1 VITEVAE
8 DDDGTQ
14 TYEQYLAAKEA
25 LRVAE
30 DAERSVRPVEID
42 ESQFQK
48 VKPLVR
54 EGDDEKA
61 AAEAEAAERAA
72 ARKAAK
78 KQRSDSIIV
87 SVTHSNRK
95 SQSLVFRARAISSRP
110 LPLQLLIGACA
121 NVIFCCSSC
130 FVTIAAA
137 QNLDEFRGGREVRVA
152 ACARRSARNALTH
165 GSHSTPPESHCLS
178 CDFFSRFSSLLGAR
192 RRCSPCVADL
202 TAGRRQVPP
211 AVGRESRRI

>member
-1 VITEVAE
+1 MWQCGELKGVTQLTGNPLTVCARFILHQVTDVVITEVAE

-78 KQRSDSIIV
+78 KQRSDNIIV
-87 SVTHSNRK
+87 SVTHGSCEL
-95 SQSLVFRARAISSRP
+95 QSLAARAHAICNRP
-110 LPLQLLIGACA
+110 LSLQLLIERVRVC
-121 NVIFCCSSC
+121 VFFCVTLPRSLFRTWMSS
-130 FVTIAAA
+130 AAA
-137 QNLDEFRGGREVRVA
+137 
-152 ACARRSARNALTH
+152 AR
-165 GSHSTPPESHCLS
+165 
-178 CDFFSRFSSLLGAR
+178 
-192 RRCSPCVADL
+192 
-202 TAGRRQVPP
+202 
-211 AVGRESRRI
+211 